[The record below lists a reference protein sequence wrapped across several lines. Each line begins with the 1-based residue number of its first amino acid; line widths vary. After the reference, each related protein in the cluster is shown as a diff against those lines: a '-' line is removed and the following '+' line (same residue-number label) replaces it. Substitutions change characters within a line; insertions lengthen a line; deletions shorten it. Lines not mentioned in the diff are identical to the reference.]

1 MNPLTWPP
9 RRILFMGIVAAILTM
24 TLTVG
29 VRLMNEKVAE
39 RDAPGHADDRR
50 LEDLQRIADAAI
62 EIYKQDGVLP
72 QTLDEVQK
80 KARDIRTAD
89 PETFEIYEYR
99 VLDPL
104 KIEVC
109 ARLRDEHPGSTAGQN
124 GRRCFGVSAS

>member
-9 RRILFMGIVAAILTM
+9 RRILFLGIVAAILTM

-39 RDAPGHADDRR
+39 RDAPANADDRR
-50 LEDLQRIADAAI
+50 LADLQRIADAAA
-62 EIYKQDGVLP
+62 EIYKKEGAVP
-72 QTLDEVQK
+72 RTLDEVRE

-89 PETFEIYEYR
+89 PETFEIYGYR
-99 VLDPL
+99 VIEAT

-109 ARLRDEHPGSTAGQN
+109 ARLREEHPGAVPSKD
-124 GRRCFGVSAS
+124 GRRCFEVSV